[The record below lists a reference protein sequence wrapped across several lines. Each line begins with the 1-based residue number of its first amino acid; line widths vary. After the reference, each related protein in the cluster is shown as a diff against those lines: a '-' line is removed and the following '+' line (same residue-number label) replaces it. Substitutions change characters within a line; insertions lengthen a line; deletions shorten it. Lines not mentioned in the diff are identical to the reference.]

1 MSLNLD
7 RLRPRPRRARVRPA
21 PWVFLAVLLQFA
33 VLAWVTDW
41 GPTWPMFA
49 SALVANG
56 ILALAARRFLRE
68 APPPGAPQPGP
79 AERAAALR
87 DEASYHRVTSLAVAG
102 FLLVSLV
109 AVGPE
114 VLPRF
119 GALKAG
125 LLVCIILAFLAR
137 AELERR
143 ALLLAARRA
152 AAERRD

>member
-21 PWVFLAVLLQFA
+21 LPGLLAGLIPFA
-33 VLAWVTDW
+33 VLAWVTGW
-41 GPTWPMFA
+41 GPLWPMLA
-49 SALVANG
+49 SVLVAIG
-56 ILALAARRFLRE
+56 IVALAARRFLRE
-68 APPPGAPQPGP
+68 ATPPGAPQPGP

-87 DEASYHRVTSLAVAG
+87 DEASYHRVTSLAGAG
-102 FLLVSLV
+102 CLLVSLG

-119 GALKAG
+119 GALEAG
-125 LLVCIILAFLAR
+125 LPACILLAFLAG

-143 ALLLAARRA
+143 AVLQAARRA
-152 AAERRD
+152 EAERRD